1 MPLTLLFPKS
11 KVRVGLVN
19 FDATISES
27 HRKANE
33 VTSHPVEAGVDVS
46 DHIRPQPEEIDI
58 NGIVSDTPLV
68 YLPSLRATSPIEGD
82 LTRPTERADA
92 AYKELQRVMDSGQLV
107 TVVTKLREYE
117 SMAITIFGVDRDAST
132 GNVLNAT
139 LSLRQVVTVESQVTA
154 EPIPVASGN
163 KKSKRLGK
171 VVPKEADAATTE
183 KSKSLLDS
191 AVGFVRGAVGG
202 G

>member
-27 HRKANE
+27 HRKSNE
-33 VTSHPVEAGVDVS
+33 VTSHPVEAGIDVS

-92 AYKELQRVMDSGQLV
+92 AYKEIQRVMDAGQLV

-117 SMAITIFGVDRDAST
+117 DMAITSFAVDRDAST

-154 EPIPVASGN
+154 EPIPIASGN
-163 KKSKRLGK
+163 SKSKSLGK
-171 VVPKEADAATTE
+171 VVPKETN
-183 KSKSLLDS
+183 
-191 AVGFVRGAVGG
+191 AVTAERVRSVGRSIVGAVTGR
-202 G
+202 